1 MKVEIEAIKVK
12 GRRKHS
18 AQSYIVKIL
27 DLENNLLYMGIS
39 SKEDLQDL
47 NTKLNTILNN
57 Q

>member
-12 GRRKHS
+12 GRRKHG

-39 SKEDLQDL
+39 SNEDLQDL